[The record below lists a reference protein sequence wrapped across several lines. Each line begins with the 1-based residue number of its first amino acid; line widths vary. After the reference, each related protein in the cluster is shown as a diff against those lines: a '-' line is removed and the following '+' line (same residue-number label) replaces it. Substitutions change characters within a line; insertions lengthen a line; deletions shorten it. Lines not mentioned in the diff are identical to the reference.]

1 MYPMVFEA
9 LLRRKPVE
17 RAHAR
22 AADAPIGVGKRG
34 APFGKP
40 RYGKHVTGEG
50 ERGRGRGRG
59 RQTVGLSKNAAAE
72 GGTEGGREDGV
83 TWC

>member
-22 AADAPIGVGKRG
+22 AANAPIGVGQRG

-50 ERGRGRGRG
+50 EG
-59 RQTVGLSKNAAAE
+59 E
-72 GGTEGGREDGV
+72 GGGGVRLLGSQRMLPPEEG
-83 TWC
+83 